1 MATRIVFANG
11 SETSVTE
18 NEADV
23 VAAIR
28 RDDPNPVK
36 LESLEGLVLYINWQ
50 HVTLIGP
57 RPEPS
62 PLP

>member
-11 SETSVTE
+11 SETSVAE

-23 VAAIR
+23 VAAVR

-36 LESLEGLVLYINWQ
+36 LEGVDGVVLYVNWAY
-50 HVTLIGP
+50 VTLIAP
-57 RPEPS
+57 RPEAAAP
-62 PLP
+62 

>member
-11 SETSVTE
+11 SEASVAE

-36 LESLEGLVLYINWQ
+36 LEGVDGVVIYVNWQ
-50 HVTLIGP
+50 HVVLIAP
-57 RPEPS
+57 RPGPATA
-62 PLP
+62 

>member
-11 SETSVTE
+11 SETSVVE
-18 NEADV
+18 SQADV

-36 LESLEGLVLYINWQ
+36 LAGLDGVVLYVNWR
-50 HVTLIGP
+50 HVALIAP
-57 RPEPS
+57 RPEP
-62 PLP
+62 

>member
-18 NEADV
+18 TEADV

-28 RDDPNPVK
+28 RDDPNPVR
-36 LESLEGLVLYINWQ
+36 LEGLDGVVLYINWRY
-50 HVTLIGP
+50 VTLIAP
-57 RPEPS
+57 RPEPA
-62 PLP
+62 LP

>member
-18 NEADV
+18 AEADV

-28 RDDPNPVK
+28 RDDPNPVR
-36 LESLEGLVLYINWQ
+36 LEGLDGVVLYINWRY
-50 HVTLIGP
+50 VTLIAP
-57 RPEPS
+57 RPEPA
-62 PLP
+62 LP